1 MNEKRDF
8 LMDAL
13 EYDDALAHYGTE
25 GMEWGKRRYQYED
38 GSLTPLGRIHYGIGK
53 RREKKAIRKARK
65 IEKKEEKRADKV
77 EKLARAADVDTILKN
92 SKLFTKEELEDAL
105 GRAKLREDAHY
116 KSGRRALYREEMS
129 KERKSATEKYEQAYK
144 RVNAIRSAAVALT
157 GIYTAYNVIAKD
169 VNEITGEKTLPR
181 FDQESF
187 KNWKSGKDKTGFDTS
202 KSTVFKDSTDYHDT
216 HGSMFGYSDDE
227 LKGMQTYS
235 FPEEKEG
242 KKSSSK
248 KEKQPKWEQV
258 KSSPFDQQTSSSSR
272 TSDDVINMYFD
283 AVTGSY
289 GADRTDWASAM
300 NTKLKAIEMDFTP
313 GVRKKR

>member
-1 MNEKRDF
+1 MDEARDF

-53 RREKKAIRKARK
+53 RREKKESLRVK
-65 IEKKEEKRADKV
+65 KV
-77 EKLARAADVDTILKN
+77 EKLARSGDVDKILKN
-92 SKLFTKEELEDAL
+92 RKLFT
-105 GRAKLREDAHY
+105 
-116 KSGRRALYREEMS
+116 REEMQDALTRAQNM
-129 KERKSATEKYEQAYK
+129 ERARETGKSAKKKAESEKKKQSKQAELEK
-144 RVNAIRSAAVALT
+144 RNQPKPVNKNDLEAAEKKLKTIRQTMISAV
-157 GIYTAYNVIAKD
+157 GIYTAYNAIAKSI
-169 VNEITGEKTLPR
+169 NEVTGEKTLPR

-187 KNWKSGKDKTGFDTS
+187 KNWKTGKDKAGFDTS
-202 KSTVFKDSTDYHDT
+202 KSTVFRDSSDYYDA
-216 HGSMFGYSDDE
+216 HGTTGGYTEEE

-235 FPEEKEG
+235 FPKEKA
-242 KKSSSK
+242 K

-258 KSSPFDQQTSSSSR
+258 KTSPFDQQASSSSR

>member
-1 MNEKRDF
+1 MDEPRDF

-13 EYDDALAHYGTE
+13 EFDDALAHYGTE

-53 RREKKAIRKARK
+53 RREKKESLRVK
-65 IEKKEEKRADKV
+65 KV
-77 EKLARAADVDTILKN
+77 EKLARSGDVDKILKN
-92 SKLFTKEELEDAL
+92 RKLFT
-105 GRAKLREDAHY
+105 
-116 KSGRRALYREEMS
+116 REEM
-129 KERKSATEKYEQAYK
+129 QD
-144 RVNAIRSAAVALT
+144 ALT
-157 GIYTAYNVIAKD
+157 RAQNMERARETGKAAKKKAESEKKKQNKQAELEKRNQPKPVNKNDLEAAEKKLKTIRQTMISAVGIYTAYNAIAKS
-169 VNEITGEKTLPR
+169 VNEVTGEKTLPR

-187 KNWKSGKDKTGFDTS
+187 KTWKSGKDKTGFDTS
-202 KSTVFKDSTDYHDT
+202 KSTDYHDT
-216 HGSMFGYSDDE
+216 HGSMFGYSDEE
-227 LKGMQTYS
+227 LKDMQTYS
-235 FPEEKEG
+235 FPEEKAG
-242 KKSSSK
+242 KKSSAK